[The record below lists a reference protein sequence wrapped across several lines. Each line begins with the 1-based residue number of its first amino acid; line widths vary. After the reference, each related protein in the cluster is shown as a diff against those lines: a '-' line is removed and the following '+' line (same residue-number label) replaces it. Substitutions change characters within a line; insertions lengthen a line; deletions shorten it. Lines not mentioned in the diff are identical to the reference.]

1 MIWTKFANY
10 LVQQTQIMT
19 ELSISKVIWVVC
31 LFVLYANCKL
41 KLFPTEK
48 SHVLQQRHYVL
59 WCTPCIYIFFLDN
72 ESSTRLGVLKK
83 KSIEFVSNIMM
94 NEWLLREQYQRMNWN
109 HKSNVI
115 MWNDVF
121 IICTLLYYTF
131 IFPCDEYK
139 NFFLPFM
146 QNLLHH
152 RYRQLYLK
160 RSEERMRKEK
170 MSRHNIE

>member
-1 MIWTKFANY
+1 MF
-10 LVQQTQIMT
+10 
-19 ELSISKVIWVVC
+19 VC
-31 LFVLYANCKL
+31 LFCMQVVKVISDQEITCFATKALRFIVHTMHLYY
-41 KLFPTEK
+41 FFFG
-48 SHVLQQRHYVL
+48 Q
-59 WCTPCIYIFFLDN
+59 WIFY
-72 ESSTRLGVLKK
+72 ETGSLKK

-94 NEWLLREQYQRMNWN
+94 NEWLLREQYRRMNWN

-170 MSRHNIE
+170 MSGHNIE

>member
-31 LFVLYANCKL
+31 LFVLYASCKSYFRPRNHMFCN
-41 KLFPTEK
+41 KGITFYCAHHASILF
-48 SHVLQQRHYVL
+48 
-59 WCTPCIYIFFLDN
+59 FFWTMNLLRDW
-72 ESSTRLGVLKK
+72 EFKK

-94 NEWLLREQYQRMNWN
+94 NEWLLREQYRRMNWN

-170 MSRHNIE
+170 MSGHNIE